1 MGNSLFVLCNGE
13 IENQNQRELILE
25 QEVPMKKFKIVML
38 LICCMVALSAC
49 GSGTETDYAA
59 AIMVDDQIYYKSVQA
74 VPAEIDDSAI
84 LGYTKY
90 YTDTFPKKN
99 GETNFNR
106 ELGMAYAKVEDGIA
120 VLFENEWYMCYPKDA
135 YKKETVIKFYE
146 KPTKEGKEPE
156 VAATIELTDEHIQ
169 KVKNILKGAK
179 EWDDDYTVDREAYY
193 FNGEII
199 FPDSEHIYY
208 FTDEYN
214 LIYYDH
220 WFTEIHSEDT
230 WALRMRMWQALSN
243 LESLMVFLQSLVQI
257 MYLLR
262 VKWMNGW
269 KIESGNGSANV

>member
-1 MGNSLFVLCNGE
+1 
-13 IENQNQRELILE
+13 
-25 QEVPMKKFKIVML
+25 MKKVTMVML
-38 LICCMVALSAC
+38 MICCMVALSAC
-49 GSGTETDYAA
+49 GSRTETDYAA
-59 AIMVDDQIYYKSVQA
+59 AIMVDDQIYYKSAQA
-74 VPAEIDDSAI
+74 VLAEIDDSAI

-169 KVKNILKGAK
+169 KVKNILEGAK
-179 EWDDDYTVDREAYY
+179 EWDDDYAVDREAYY

-220 WFTEIHSEDT
+220 WFAEIHSED
-230 WALRMRMWQALSN
+230 MDY
-243 LESLMVFLQSLVQI
+243 I
-257 MYLLR
+257 MGFR
-262 VKWMNGW
+262 K
-269 KIESGNGSANV
+269 SQ